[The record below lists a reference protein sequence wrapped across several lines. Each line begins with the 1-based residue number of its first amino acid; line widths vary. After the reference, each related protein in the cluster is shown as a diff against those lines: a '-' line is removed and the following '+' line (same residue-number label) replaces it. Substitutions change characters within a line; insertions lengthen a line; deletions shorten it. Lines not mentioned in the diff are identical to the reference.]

1 MQQARF
7 GLSVFVVNIIKVIFD
22 FKLRL
27 HEGRR
32 SPAIIWLYLWFSS
45 ICVGEISQNCHCLW
59 NCPADYLKP
68 EKIGVT
74 KAVSS
79 LFAILCFLPLSQ
91 IWSSDFLLST
101 CSEGRAQICS
111 TLQQILGKRDK
122 SVCFACLVLRPRP
135 DLTRSKNPILRVSRS
150 YFNFRHSFW
159 LTIAC

>member
-22 FKLRL
+22 IKPRL

-32 SPAIIWLYLWFSS
+32 SPAINLALPLIFFNLRRWNLSKLSLFVKLPCRLFKTWKNRGYQGSFLAICNFVFSS
-45 ICVGEISQNCHCLW
+45 SISNLVFW
-59 NCPADYLKP
+59 
-68 EKIGVT
+68 
-74 KAVSS
+74 
-79 LFAILCFLPLSQ
+79 
-91 IWSSDFLLST
+91 FLLST